1 MVLHGESSKI
11 RNKIDSKSQLT
22 GVDTMPNEDYNI
34 DNLDNLAKSGKE
46 RGEMTTT
53 QAAQVLRVHPRTMA
67 RYLATDKIPSRS
79 LNLRDRVVAIDDLRN
94 FAAAHKLQIDEEL
107 AQSFLSQ

>member
-1 MVLHGESSKI
+1 
-11 RNKIDSKSQLT
+11 
-22 GVDTMPNEDYNI
+22 MPNEDYNI
-34 DNLDNLAKSGKE
+34 DNIDNFAKSGKE

-79 LNLRDRVVAIDDLRN
+79 LNLRDRVVAIDDLRQ
-94 FAAAHKLQIDEEL
+94 FASAHKLQIDEDKVKEFL
-107 AQSFLSQ
+107 AQ